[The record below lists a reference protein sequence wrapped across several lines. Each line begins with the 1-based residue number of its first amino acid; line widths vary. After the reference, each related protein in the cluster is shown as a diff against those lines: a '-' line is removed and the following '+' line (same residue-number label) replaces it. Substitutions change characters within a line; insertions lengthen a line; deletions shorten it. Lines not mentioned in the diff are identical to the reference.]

1 MQYLLHDN
9 LLLLLRL
16 QIHVT
21 PRLISMGRFGMPQ
34 MEVAPLHVTKRA
46 RLLESLPV
54 ILLQ

>member
-1 MQYLLHDN
+1 MHN

-16 QIHVT
+16 QIPVT

-34 MEVAPLHVTKRA
+34 MEVATLHVTKRA